1 MTDATNCMT
10 ITSAMIA
17 PIVFNALTNYETLH
31 RELKTE
37 LVDKLNSEIT
47 VRFIDKIL
55 RRKKKVV
62 TEDNIFYFLYDEGN
76 FLSEDGWRYTQSLRT
91 LGRLVE
97 LHEFVNAFDG
107 IESIVRLSESDVA
120 LIKRYL

>member
-1 MTDATNCMT
+1 MT

-17 PIVFNALTNYETLH
+17 PIVFNALNNYETLH
-31 RELKTE
+31 RKLKTE
-37 LVDKLNSEIT
+37 LVEKLNSEIT
-47 VRFIDKIL
+47 VRYIDKLL
-55 RRKKKVV
+55 RRKKKTV

-91 LGRLVE
+91 LGRLAE
-97 LHEFVNAFDG
+97 LYEFVNAFDG
-107 IESIVRLSESDVA
+107 IDTIVRLSESDVA